1 MMGTRNRILNSTTP
15 WTTVQLKGQL
25 KGQLEGQLEG
35 QSSLQ
40 GQRGDKEKS
49 GGEDDPACREI
60 PPELRKVL
68 TQGTAEAMASRP
80 LGTEKLCPFI
90 AQAECD
96 EQQEFSPSCSQRP
109 YIGSPNCL
117 IRRASTENN
126 VAWGVACKE
135 PKRPSSSRRKRQRQR
150 KQRER
155 EGEGERGRETALS
168 GVPEQ
173 ESSGSPWLFH
183 AQDEAPEFTSGC
195 SRYSS
200 TQSQGV
206 QETERPSWQRTESPL
221 TCDPRPR
228 VSPGFAAVPKMSLY
242 DQECASERHQS
253 NQDHWRLARFG
264 LRAIVCQEDPL
275 FVPSF
280 FKEVEKEARQ
290 EEEEGEDGRPG
301 HSDTNE
307 GLLFHPEE
315 KLQPNDYEY
324 REGRDYS
331 VLQHIQNGS
340 YGDVY
345 SVQDNRTGF
354 KCAAKKIPLKLFR
367 SEEVG
372 SWSALDSPRVLE
384 LYGAVRE
391 GPWVTLFM
399 ALKSG
404 SVGQLIRERGRLP
417 EDLALHYHALVLQAL
432 EHLHR
437 KGVLHLDVKAD
448 NVLLSEDGKETYL
461 TDFGHSERLDRN
473 GWSNK
478 ANSGEGFPGTE
489 THMAPEVVK
498 GEPRSAKADV
508 WSSCCM
514 LLHMMTGCHPWT
526 RYYQSPL
533 CLKIAHEDPPLR
545 EIPSSCNSC
554 TADVLKAGLQK
565 DPIRRASATELKE
578 KTTTALMAVGGLTS
592 PVKGAYQEPAKAE
605 PMETRH
611 KCSGPL
617 PSLPAPPSP
626 TSPRKRNFELGRQC
640 RSSWRGHSKNKDET
654 EESSDADWLS
664 SSPRPRPLLHPH
676 SSRQPKGEWPDVSVL
691 AWELEKE
698 FYLSSLSQPHSL
710 ELQEQLLSCLSSGCH
725 RQRDALDKDSGHW
738 SVCHSGEL
746 SSGVYSG
753 GSLLDGHS
761 FGVDWRGS
769 ANPSP
774 PCSFEGVDVWIQDF
788 TGQCLQIRE
797 SPGVTVGYIA
807 TGISDQISERAF
819 CLETRDGRPVCPEE
833 EVLDSGLWLR
843 CTPTPDAG
851 RAWRWRVREGVLET
865 RA

>member
-1 MMGTRNRILNSTTP
+1 
-15 WTTVQLKGQL
+15 
-25 KGQLEGQLEG
+25 
-35 QSSLQ
+35 
-40 GQRGDKEKS
+40 
-49 GGEDDPACREI
+49 
-60 PPELRKVL
+60 
-68 TQGTAEAMASRP
+68 MASRP

-90 AQAECD
+90 AQAECWAPRGWVPVAGTQAD
-96 EQQEFSPSCSQRP
+96 GP
-109 YIGSPNCL
+109 YIPLSPPLQGLHGEQCGL
-117 IRRASTENN
+117 
-126 VAWGVACKE
+126 GVACKE

-183 AQDEAPEFTSGC
+183 TQDEAPEFTSGC

-206 QETERPSWQRTESPL
+206 QETERPRWERTESPL

-228 VSPGFAAVPKMSLY
+228 FSPGFAAVPKMSLY
-242 DQECASERHQS
+242 SQECASERHLS

-290 EEEEGEDGRPG
+290 EEEEGEEGRPG

-331 VLQHIQNGS
+331 VLHHIQNGS

-372 SWSALDSPRVLE
+372 SWSAQDSPRVLE

-676 SSRQPKGEWPDVSVL
+676 SSRQPKGEWPDVSTL

-710 ELQEQLLSCLSSGCH
+710 ELQSSCCPRRAQLGGLL
-725 RQRDALDKDSGHW
+725 
-738 SVCHSGEL
+738 
-746 SSGVYSG
+746 G

-843 CTPTPDAG
+843 CTPTPTPAAPGGGGSG
-851 RAWRWRVREGVLET
+851 RAFWRRGREQPVPPSFCPSVLLT
-865 RA
+865 VS